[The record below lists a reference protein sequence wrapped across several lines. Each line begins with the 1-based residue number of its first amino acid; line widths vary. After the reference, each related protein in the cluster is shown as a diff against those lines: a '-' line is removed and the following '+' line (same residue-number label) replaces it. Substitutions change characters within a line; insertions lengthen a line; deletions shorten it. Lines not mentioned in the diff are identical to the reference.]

1 MILWRSPFFD
11 VARVSYSETF
21 RLAKFRLFSKAFR
34 VRPELSIFPI
44 GLTLEERYDD
54 QDDPF
59 SSSILYSPFLPV
71 TQLAYSK
78 SWVLV
83 PTLSTKDWKK
93 INAHKH

>member
-34 VRPELSIFPI
+34 GRAQLSIFPI
-44 GLTLEERYDD
+44 RLTLEERYDD

>member
-1 MILWRSPFFD
+1 MS
-11 VARVSYSETF
+11 T
-21 RLAKFRLFSKAFR
+21 
-34 VRPELSIFPI
+34 FPI
-44 GLTLEERYDD
+44 RLTLEERYDD

-83 PTLSTKDWKK
+83 PTFQPKTGRKSMP
-93 INAHKH
+93 INTDIKTLAIGGYRQLYCFDSC